1 MCKKLL
7 KILLAA
13 LIFAVIA
20 QLIHSLAVFIEMP
33 YYLDQNY
40 FSVWSKLMMPT
51 AGPPPASFTYYSLA
65 FNLIIG
71 ITLAFVYNLVSKGLP
86 GRGIKKG
93 LVFGLISATISIVSS
108 SLSFILLVNLP
119 IMLIVYWAIE
129 NLIIY
134 LITGMIFY
142 KILK

>member
-13 LIFAVIA
+13 IIFGVVA
-20 QLIHSLAVFIEMP
+20 QIIHSLAAFIEMP

-40 FSVWSKLMMPT
+40 FSVWSKLMMPS
-51 AGPPPASFTYYSLA
+51 AGPPPASFIYYSLV

-93 LVFGLISATISIVSS
+93 LVFGLISVTISIVSS